1 MPIFNVYTE
10 LMKRLI
16 VITLTILFALSASS
30 SFAQIN
36 RKQIKRNN
44 KAMSKFKGKKNGFT
58 SQKRYFYVGVG
69 VNAMNY
75 FGDIAP
81 KSNIFSTKIAFT
93 RPGFSGAVG
102 YRFGPRYTLQASL
115 SYGRLQSDDNK
126 VADPTGDNSKF
137 RYIRNLHFRNDI
149 WEMAVVGIFD
159 LFQNQGSYLSRVQ
172 LTPYALIGIA
182 GFHHNP
188 KALAPATNIHTG
200 ATLPEGG
207 QWVSLQP
214 LGTEGQYADLDP
226 TDANFGIKPYSLWQV
241 SIPFGLGARYRLGE
255 ALDIS
260 FDITFRWLFTDY
272 IDDISRN
279 YVDLGV
285 LDSDLAKVMSDRSR
299 EPVAAKTGDT
309 RDLSAWP
316 PVTYTGRNGQTY
328 TVTNGFGSEQEYNKR
343 GGASDNDIY
352 YVTSIKVSYILGSSF
367 RRAKF
372 R

>member
-1 MPIFNVYTE
+1 
-10 LMKRLI
+10 MKKILTI
-16 VITLTILFALSASS
+16 AITLVIVLSASTG
-30 SFAQIN
+30 FAQIN
-36 RKQIKRNN
+36 KRQIKKNN
-44 KAMSKFKGKKNGFT
+44 RAMSKFKGKKNSFT
-58 SQKRYFYVGVG
+58 AQKRYFYVGVG
-69 VNAMNY
+69 INALNY

-81 KSNIFSTKIAFT
+81 KSNIFSTKISYT
-93 RPGFSGAVG
+93 RPGFAGVFG
-102 YRFGPRYTLQASL
+102 YRIGPRYTLQASL
-115 SYGRLQSDDNK
+115 SYGRLQSDDN
-126 VADPTGDNSKF
+126 VAADPAGDVSKF
-137 RYIRNLHFRNDI
+137 RYVRNLHFRNDI

-188 KALAPATNIHTG
+188 MAKAPETNIHTG

-207 QWVSLQP
+207 QWVSLKP

-226 TDANFGIKPYSLWQV
+226 SDANFGIKPYSLWQV

-260 FDITFRWLFTDY
+260 FDITFRYLFTDY

-285 LDSDLAKVMSDRSR
+285 LDGDLAKVMSDRSR
-299 EPVAAKTGDT
+299 EPVAAKSGAT
-309 RDLSAWP
+309 RDLSAWAP
-316 PVTYTGRNGQTY
+316 YTYTSTVDNNTY
-328 TVTNGFGSEQEYNKR
+328 NVVQGFGEEGGANLPNKR
-343 GGASDNDIY
+343 GGSNDNDIY
-352 YVTSIKVSYILGSSF
+352 YVTSIKISYILGSSF

>member
-1 MPIFNVYTE
+1 
-10 LMKRLI
+10 MKRL
-16 VITLTILFALSASS
+16 LTIAFTIVLALAVTTGFS
-30 SFAQIN
+30 QISK
-36 RKQIKRNN
+36 KQIKKNN
-44 KAMSKFKGKKNGFT
+44 KQMAKYKGNKNSFT
-58 SQKRYFYVGVG
+58 SQKRYYYIGAG
-69 VNAMNY
+69 INAMNY

-81 KSNIFSTKIAFT
+81 KSNIFSTKIGFT
-93 RPGFSGAVG
+93 RPGFSGAFG
-102 YRFGPRYTLQASL
+102 YRIGPRYTLQASL
-115 SYGRLQSDDNK
+115 SYGRLQSDDNTA
-126 VADPTGDNSKF
+126 ADPQGDVSKF
-137 RYIRNLHFRNDI
+137 RYVRNLHFRNDI

-172 LTPYALIGIA
+172 ITPYALIGIA

-188 KALAPATNIHTG
+188 KAIAPETANNQQQTPLAEA
-200 ATLPEGG
+200 G
-207 QWVSLQP
+207 QWVALRP

-226 TDANFGIKPYSLWQV
+226 TDANYGIKPYSLWQM

-285 LDSDLAKVMSDRSR
+285 LDGDLAKAMSDRSQ
-299 EPVAAKTGDT
+299 ESVAAKTGNT

-316 PVTYTGRNGQTY
+316 AVTYTGRDGQVY
-328 TVTNGFGSEQEYNKR
+328 SVTNGFGSEHPSNKR

-352 YVTSIKVSYILGSSF
+352 YVTSIKISYILGSSF